1 MVSLRE
7 RYWDQ
12 CCLAASS
19 SDSAVISVSL
29 SSDFPHSPFSSQDV
43 SDLEALCVWRTSP
56 HVSIPHLDD
65 IPHLDE
71 LLTIPHK
78 LLTSTAAALSED
90 LPACFTYS
98 QWVEGGKGSNKSQI
112 SQVTSPY

>member
-1 MVSLRE
+1 MVSLRD

-19 SDSAVISVSL
+19 SDSAVVSVSL

-56 HVSIPHLDD
+56 HVSIS
-65 IPHLDE
+65 HLDE